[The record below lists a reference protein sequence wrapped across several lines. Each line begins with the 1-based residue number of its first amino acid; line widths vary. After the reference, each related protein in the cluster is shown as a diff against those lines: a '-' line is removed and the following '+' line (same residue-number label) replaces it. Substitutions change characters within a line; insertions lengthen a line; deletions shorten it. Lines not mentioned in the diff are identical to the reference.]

1 MPYIFV
7 VVDGITAKIVRN
19 AYAIL
24 LNVNNVKKQIFQH
37 TKTSVI
43 PKMYK

>member
-7 VVDGITAKIVRN
+7 VVDGISAKIVRN

-24 LNVNNVKKQIFQH
+24 LNVNNVKKQIFQQ
-37 TKTSVI
+37 KTSVI
-43 PKMYK
+43 PKMHK